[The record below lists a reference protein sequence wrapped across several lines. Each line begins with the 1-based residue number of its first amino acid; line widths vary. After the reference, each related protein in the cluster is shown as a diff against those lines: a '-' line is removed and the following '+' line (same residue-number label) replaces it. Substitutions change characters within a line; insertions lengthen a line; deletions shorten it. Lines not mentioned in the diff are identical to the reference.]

1 MKRPVLPLLALAALC
16 LALPGPAG
24 AQPPICPPGYFW
36 NAGACRPVPP
46 PPPPVYAPPPV
57 YVPPPA
63 YNPAFKQVARKFV
76 TLRTCPGEGCPPV
89 TTLSRGT
96 PVRVLSY
103 EGPFV
108 LVRVPDSPYE
118 GWVPLRPLT
127 P

>member
-1 MKRPVLPLLALAALC
+1 MTRHLLRLVTALVALAAL
-16 LALPGPAG
+16 AGPAL
-24 AQPPICPPGYFW
+24 AQPICPPGYFW
-36 NAGACRPVPP
+36 SAGACRPVPP
-46 PPPPVYAPPPV
+46 PPPAYVPPPPV

-63 YNPAFKQVARKFV
+63 YAPDIRQVRRAYV
-76 TLRTCPGEGCPPV
+76 TLRSCPGDGCPPV

-96 PVRVLSY
+96 PVRILNY

-118 GWVPLRPLT
+118 GWVHQRALT